1 MASMIDNNSANDD
14 SNTTPQS
21 HDHPSAA
28 SIADPH
34 DAHAQSAQTQTQNSL
49 FESLNAY
56 PFASDIE
63 FRNGLGVVLGRAPGA
78 SATDEEVAREDDLV
92 LQAKCFYF
100 TRKENISPPLNFATY
115 KSWLKSLGGTPPIP
129 VGNTSSG
136 SSSTAIA
143 TASEAVSSLSS
154 SSSMPTGNTSCNVNV
169 PLERGPGPAD
179 SDSVQSEPTYPSSFA
194 RIVELITTGKPVPGI
209 QQIPDTVLE
218 GHQTPS
224 TVAGR
229 RKPWEEKDE

>member
-1 MASMIDNNSANDD
+1 M
-14 SNTTPQS
+14 
-21 HDHPSAA
+21 
-28 SIADPH
+28 
-34 DAHAQSAQTQTQNSL
+34 
-49 FESLNAY
+49 
-56 PFASDIE
+56 
-63 FRNGLGVVLGRAPGA
+63 
-78 SATDEEVAREDDLV
+78 AREDDLV

-100 TRKENISPPLNFATY
+100 TRLVTYFFIHILCSAVTSDLIQYRKENISPPLNFSTY
-115 KSWLKSLGGTPPIP
+115 KSWLKSLGGTPPIL

-154 SSSMPTGNTSCNVNV
+154 PSSTPTGNTSRNVNV

-194 RIVELITTGKPVPGI
+194 RIVELITTGQPVPGI